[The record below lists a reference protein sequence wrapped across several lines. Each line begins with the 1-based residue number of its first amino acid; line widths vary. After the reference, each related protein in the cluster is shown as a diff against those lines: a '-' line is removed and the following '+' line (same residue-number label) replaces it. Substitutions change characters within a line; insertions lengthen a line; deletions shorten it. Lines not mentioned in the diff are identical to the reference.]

1 MEALLFASNRATPV
15 KSALVQFL
23 GISSCSNTETFED
36 QADQGLLITAERAL
50 GTL

>member
-15 KSALVQFL
+15 TALVQFL